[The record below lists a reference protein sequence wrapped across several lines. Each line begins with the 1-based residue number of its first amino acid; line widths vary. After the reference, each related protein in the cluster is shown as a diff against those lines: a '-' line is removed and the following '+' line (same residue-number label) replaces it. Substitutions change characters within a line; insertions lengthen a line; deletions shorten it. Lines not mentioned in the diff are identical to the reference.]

1 MALVALLILTVAFV
15 RASGDPWPAPSACAL
30 PLPKSYVCYHLEKGE
45 KIVVDGKLDE
55 PAWKDVGWTLPFMG
69 QCSHRKQSKPGVVT
83 YNQYSMNYMDV
94 HISISIEQNA
104 RSSHTL
110 YTHICICIVIF
121 AHSAYEHRQ
130 RGGMYVLLLQ

>member
-94 HISISIEQNA
+94 HISISAAITVIWVLEDRMNCML
-104 RSSHTL
+104 SSCRVQSL
-110 YTHICICIVIF
+110 
-121 AHSAYEHRQ
+121 
-130 RGGMYVLLLQ
+130 